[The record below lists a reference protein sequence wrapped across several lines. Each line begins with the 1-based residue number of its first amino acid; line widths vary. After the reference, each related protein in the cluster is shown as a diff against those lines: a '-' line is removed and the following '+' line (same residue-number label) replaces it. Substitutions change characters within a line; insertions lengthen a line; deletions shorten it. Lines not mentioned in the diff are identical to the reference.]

1 MEKRSQMTT
10 KKIGIIGGGQLAWM
24 MAAEAKQ
31 LDLEVFIQTPS
42 INDPAV
48 NLAANY
54 ILAKIDDAIATK
66 ELAKLCDVITFE
78 NEFIDLEELKKLAAS
93 GVIFHPSLASLSPL
107 LDKYEQ
113 RCYCQQHGLPTP
125 QFTDITLTENLTP
138 PFGFPAV
145 LKARRF
151 GYDGYGT
158 FILKDRQ
165 ELEDICKRFQGVEML
180 IEEFIHFER
189 ELAVIGARSLTGE
202 IKIYPVVETKQKDRV
217 CRWTIAPANITET
230 VNLEAESIVRQLLQ
244 KLEYVGVFGV
254 ELFLTKEGKILVN
267 EIAPRTHNS
276 GHYTLNGCQTSQFAQ
291 QLLAVAGL
299 PLGSTAFVAEGAV
312 MVNLLGYEN
321 SVSDYGEKRNK
332 LAVIDNASVFWYGKN
347 EARIG
352 RKLGHVT
359 VLLQEGKLDKA
370 WEIIETIEAIWY

>member
-1 MEKRSQMTT
+1 MMT

-24 MAAEAKQ
+24 IAAEAKN
-31 LDLEVFIQTPS
+31 LALEVFIQTPS

-48 NLAANY
+48 GLSTDY

-66 ELAKLCDVITFE
+66 KLAKLCDVITFE
-78 NEFIDLEELKKLAAS
+78 NEFIDLEELEKLAAS
-93 GVIFHPSLASLSPL
+93 GVIFYPSLKALSPL

-113 RCYCQQHGLPTP
+113 RRYFQQHGLPTP
-125 QFTDITLTENLTP
+125 QFTSVTLTEKLTP

-158 FILKDRQ
+158 FILENQQ
-165 ELEDICKRFQGVEML
+165 ELEDICKRFQGAEML
-180 IEEFIHFER
+180 IEKFVPFER
-189 ELAVIGARSLTGE
+189 ELAIIGARSLTGE
-202 IKIYPVVETKQKDRV
+202 IKIYPVVETKQKNRV
-217 CRWTIAPANITET
+217 CRWTIAPANISET
-230 VNLEAESIVRQLLQ
+230 ITLEAESIVRQLLE

-254 ELFLTKEGKILVN
+254 ELFLTKAEEILVN

-291 QLLAVAGL
+291 QLLAVTGL
-299 PLGSTAFVAEGAV
+299 PLGSTAFVAEGAI

-321 SVSDYGEKRNK
+321 SVSDYAEKRNK
-332 LAVIDNASVFWYGKN
+332 LAAIDNASVFWYGKN

-359 VLLQEGKLDKA
+359 VLLKKGELDKA
-370 WEIIETIEAIWY
+370 RETIEMIEAIWY

>member
-1 MEKRSQMTT
+1 MTT

-24 MAAEAKQ
+24 MAAEAKKI
-31 LDLEVFIQTPS
+31 DLEVFIQTPS

-48 NLAANY
+48 SLSADY
-54 ILAKIDDAIATK
+54 ILAKIDDAIATEK
-66 ELAKLCDVITFE
+66 LANLCDVITFE
-78 NEFIDLEELKKLAAS
+78 NEFINLEKLEKLAAS
-93 GVIFHPSLASLSPL
+93 GVVFYPSLASLSPL

-113 RCYCQQHGLPTP
+113 RCYFQQHGLPTP
-125 QFTDITLTENLTP
+125 QFTSVNLTEKSTP
-138 PFGFPAV
+138 PFGFPTV

-158 FILKDRQ
+158 FILENQQ
-165 ELEDICKRFQGVEML
+165 ELEDICKRFQGAEML
-180 IEEFIHFER
+180 IEEFVPFER
-189 ELAVIGARSLTGE
+189 ELAVIGARSLNGA

-217 CRWTIAPANITET
+217 CRWTIAPANISEAVT
-230 VNLEAESIVRQLLQ
+230 LEAELIVRQLLE

-254 ELFLTKEGKILVN
+254 ELFLTKAGKLLVN

-299 PLGSTAFVAEGAV
+299 PLGSTDFVAEGAV
-312 MVNLLGYEN
+312 MVNLLGYES
-321 SVSDYGEKRNK
+321 SVNDYAEKRNQ
-332 LAVIDNASVFWYGKN
+332 LAAIDNASVFWYGKN

-359 VLLQEGKLDKA
+359 VLLQEGELDKA
-370 WEIIETIEAIWY
+370 REIIETIEAIWY